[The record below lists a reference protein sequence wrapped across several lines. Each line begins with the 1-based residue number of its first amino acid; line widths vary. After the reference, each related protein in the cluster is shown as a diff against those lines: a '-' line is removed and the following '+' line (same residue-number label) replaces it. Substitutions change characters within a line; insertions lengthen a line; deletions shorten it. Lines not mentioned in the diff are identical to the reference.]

1 MRDGHLYGADSK
13 RNWVC
18 FDWNT
23 GETKYSESGVGKG
36 SLTCADGT
44 LYTFSESNRTVG
56 LVKPIPEGHQ
66 VISQFQIPEGGKANP
81 GLTRSCVADGCT
93 SATEISY
100 SLTMSGTKTEE
111 SMR

>member
-66 VISQFQIPEGGKANP
+66 VISQFQIPEGGQGKSWAHPVVCGGRLYVRHGDFLFAYNV
-81 GLTRSCVADGCT
+81 R
-93 SATEISY
+93 E
-100 SLTMSGTKTEE
+100 
-111 SMR
+111 

>member
-66 VISQFQIPEGGKANP
+66 VISQFQIPEEGQGKSWAHPVVCGG
-81 GLTRSCVADGCT
+81 RV
-93 SATEISY
+93 
-100 SLTMSGTKTEE
+100 
-111 SMR
+111 